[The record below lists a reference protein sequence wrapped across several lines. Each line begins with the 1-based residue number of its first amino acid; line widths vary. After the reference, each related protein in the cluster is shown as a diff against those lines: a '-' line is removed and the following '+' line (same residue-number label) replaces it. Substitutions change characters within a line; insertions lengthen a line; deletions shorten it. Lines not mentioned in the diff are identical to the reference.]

1 MLTAANEEFNTAPG
15 GIIGS
20 ELISSKYWFLHI
32 IDFISIINQSYF
44 AFRQY
49 VLLGFSLCYAAG
61 TPAAG

>member
-20 ELISSKYWFLHI
+20 ELISSKYWFMHI
-32 IDFISIINQSYF
+32 NFISIINQSYF

>member
-32 IDFISIINQSYF
+32 ILYQLLINHTLHF
-44 AFRQY
+44 VNMF
-49 VLLGFSLCYAAG
+49 F
-61 TPAAG
+61 